1 MVSKLRALT
10 KKQIALAVVAMSL
23 FGTVG
28 AVSVSQA
35 APAGKPTKQ
44 QCAQMGFSNYGQCVK
59 VWGQGH
65 GYAGF
70 GHSVKTESF
79 IHKVEHSWA
88 FSWFSW

>member
-1 MVSKLRALT
+1 MISKLRALT
-10 KKQIALAVVAMSL
+10 KKQIALAVVAASL

-44 QCAQMGFSNYGQCVK
+44 QCAQMGYSNYGQCVK
-59 VWGQGH
+59 VWAQGH

-70 GHSVKTESF
+70 GYDKKTETF
-79 IHKVEHSWA
+79 VHTVEHSWA
-88 FSWFSW
+88 FSWFHW